1 MVKTDMTN
9 KGMTGSRLELGWQAE
24 AIRLRELSLRAA
36 GTQVSADKAPMSAQD
51 SAAPLWLLERAA
63 SLGEASSLREPI
75 HQRVQQARLLFAL
88 LCLLA
93 LLSGASAA
101 LGFFGSEV
109 RQVNVIW
116 TLLGLIGVHLLALL
130 LWLLSGRFSGGLF
143 GRVWFWL
150 LTRLPGTW
158 KRGEDD
164 GLARALI
171 NLMGRRRMGQWLFA
185 SITHSLWLLALSAS
199 LLTILFA
206 LSLRSY
212 GFVLETTILGE
223 DVFHALVQAIGW
235 LPAQLGFA
243 LPDADMVASALA
255 TGQAQQA
262 EDARRAWASW
272 LCGAIV
278 VYAILPRFLVW
289 VYSLGQLLHSR
300 HALLPDPALPG
311 YHELFPAPASARGVV
326 DAAPAG
332 MPRWRIHDKHPVAG
346 SARVLM
352 ALELGQD
359 LPWPPALLR
368 EAMDVELLIPEVVET
383 REQRQM
389 ALNRVQQ
396 AQPLRLLLACDARLS
411 PDRGTLHWLVAL
423 SGHCGAL
430 GVWLLVPQGQED
442 AGRAGVWQDSLAG
455 IGLAQADV
463 VHQPSD
469 ALNWLR
475 HHD

>member
-1 MVKTDMTN
+1 MAKTNMTN
-9 KGMTGSRLELGWQAE
+9 KDMTGSRLELGWLAE

-36 GTQVSADKAPMSAQD
+36 GTQMAADRAPMSAD
-51 SAAPLWLLERAA
+51 DPAAASWLLNRTA
-63 SLGEASSLREPI
+63 SLAEASSLREPI

-116 TLLGLIGVHLLALL
+116 TLMGLIGVHLVALL
-130 LWLLSGRFSGGLF
+130 LWLLSGRLSGGLF
-143 GRVWFWL
+143 GRIWFWL
-150 LTRLPGTW
+150 LTRLPGAW
-158 KRGEDD
+158 RRGEDD

-171 NLMGRRRMGQWLFA
+171 NLMGRRHMGQWLFA

-223 DVFHALVQAIGW
+223 GVFHTAVQAIGW

-243 LPDADMVASALA
+243 VPDADMVAGALA
-255 TGQAQQA
+255 TGAPQQA

-278 VYAILPRFLVW
+278 VYAILPRLLVW
-289 VYSLGQLLHSR
+289 AYSLGCVLRSR
-300 HALLPDPALPG
+300 RALQPDPALPG
-311 YHELFPAPASARGVV
+311 HRELFPPPVHARGVV

-332 MPRWRIHDKHPVAG
+332 MPHWRIHDKHPVTG

-352 ALELGQD
+352 ALELGQE

-368 EAMDVELLIPEVVET
+368 QAMEVELLIPEVVET
-383 REQRQM
+383 REQRQA
-389 ALNRVQQ
+389 ALSRVQQ

-423 SGHCGAL
+423 SEHCGAL
-430 GVWLLVPQGQED
+430 GVWLQVPQGQED
-442 AGRAGVWQDSLAG
+442 AGRAAVWQDSLAG
-455 IGLAQADV
+455 IGFAQGDIV
-463 VHQPSD
+463 QRPSD

-475 HHD
+475 NHD